1 MAQLFFDGY
10 DLEYEARGHGV
21 PVVLT
26 PGGRWGGDVLR
37 VVASELAR
45 DCRVVTW
52 DRSNTEGGASV
63 VVQGDGSEADLWADQ
78 LAALIRE
85 LGIAPCYVGEYAGC
99 RTSPL
104 LCLKHPEL
112 VRGLMLAWPSGG
124 EVAAERLPRSI
135 YRPYIQAAL
144 RHGMEAV
151 AETPLFAASIRRN
164 PANRNRLLAM
174 EPHRFVRQ
182 RAYWEAFFTTSGD
195 LPTAGCRASEAQ
207 WASIE
212 VPAVVTGGCDPVHP
226 TEAAERIHRLLPN
239 ARYHDPVMTRAVWDS
254 VFNVVPYPEVSDLQG
269 ARIAPVWRSFIAQT
283 ESDRRRRPAV
293 ASSAPSAET
302 AGG

>member
-1 MAQLFFDGY
+1 MAQLSFDGY
-10 DLEYEARGHGV
+10 DLEYEARGQGV

-37 VVASELAR
+37 VVAAELAG

-63 VVQGDGSEADLWADQ
+63 VIQGDGSEADLWADQ

-124 EVAAERLPRSI
+124 EVPAERLPRSI

-182 RAYWEAFFTTSGD
+182 MAYWEAFFTTSGD
-195 LPTAGCRASEAQ
+195 LPKPPEDEA
-207 WASIE
+207 
-212 VPAVVTGGCDPVHP
+212 
-226 TEAAERIHRLLPN
+226 R
-239 ARYHDPVMTRAVWDS
+239 
-254 VFNVVPYPEVSDLQG
+254 FG
-269 ARIAPVWRSFIAQT
+269 A
-283 ESDRRRRPAV
+283 
-293 ASSAPSAET
+293 
-302 AGG
+302 